1 MEFQLLGIFAFLSV
15 GVVAC
20 HAALSPEAYWKSV
33 IPNTPMPGAVKDS
46 LSTAEWEE
54 NKGTAVG
61 VGKGGVIVGGNYR
74 GKPVFVGVTP
84 SANPFIYNYAATEDQ
99 LHDDPNVALFFKKND
114 LQQGNHMKLHFTKT
128 TNAATFLPRSAA
140 GKIPFSAVK
149 LPQILSRFSLSPDS
163 KEARVMKKTLKEC
176 EEPAMMGE
184 EKLCAT
190 SLESMVDFSVS
201 QLGKNVKAISTEGG
215 KKREVPQKYAISG
228 SKNMGKDGKAVVCHK
243 QSYAYAVFYCHKT
256 QSTEVYE
263 VSLVGADDG
272 AKVKAVAV
280 CHKDTSTWNPNHLAF
295 QVLKVKP
302 GTVPVAVVA
311 CHAALSPEAYWKS
324 VIPNTPMP
332 GAVKVSLSTAEWEEN
347 KGTAVGVGKGGVNVS
362 VSPGASPFNY
372 MYAATEDQLHD
383 DPNVALFFKNNDL
396 QQGNMMKLHFTK
408 TTNAATFLPRSA
420 AGKIPFSAVKLPQ
433 ILSRFSLSPD
443 SEEARVIKKTLEEC
457 EAPAIMGEEK
467 LCATSLESIWWIS
480 AYLSWA
486 KTLRSKSMLG
496 KDGKVVVCHKQSYA
510 YAVFY
515 CHKTQSTEVYEVSL
529 VGVDDGAKVKAVAI
543 CHKDTSAWN
552 PNHLA
557 FQVLKV
563 KPGTVPVCHFLP
575 DDHVVWVN

>member
-1 MEFQLLGIFAFLSV
+1 MEFQLLGIFSFLSV
-15 GVVAC
+15 AVVAC

-46 LSTAEWEE
+46 LSTTTEWEE

-84 SANPFIYNYAATEDQ
+84 SANPFAYLYAATEDQ

-215 KKREVPQKYAISG
+215 RKREVPQKYAISG

-263 VSLVGADDG
+263 VSLVGVDDG

-280 CHKDTSTWNPNHLAF
+280 
-295 QVLKVKP
+295 
-302 GTVPVAVVA
+302 
-311 CHAALSPEAYWKS
+311 
-324 VIPNTPMP
+324 
-332 GAVKVSLSTAEWEEN
+332 
-347 KGTAVGVGKGGVNVS
+347 
-362 VSPGASPFNY
+362 
-372 MYAATEDQLHD
+372 
-383 DPNVALFFKNNDL
+383 
-396 QQGNMMKLHFTK
+396 
-408 TTNAATFLPRSA
+408 
-420 AGKIPFSAVKLPQ
+420 
-433 ILSRFSLSPD
+433 
-443 SEEARVIKKTLEEC
+443 
-457 EAPAIMGEEK
+457 
-467 LCATSLESIWWIS
+467 
-480 AYLSWA
+480 
-486 KTLRSKSMLG
+486 
-496 KDGKVVVCHKQSYA
+496 
-510 YAVFY
+510 
-515 CHKTQSTEVYEVSL
+515 
-529 VGVDDGAKVKAVAI
+529 

-575 DDHVVWVN
+575 EDHVVWVN